1 MRFHTSKYVLIM
13 FILTSLSPLSSKAY
27 SVFAHEAII
36 DASWEKSILPLLK
49 EKYPTATEADI
60 KLAHSYVY
68 GGSLIADMGY
78 FPFGNPYFT
87 NLVHYVRSG
96 DFVENLLSESQ
107 NLNEYAFAIGAL
119 SHYMTDQ
126 YGHSLGTNLAVPIVY
141 PKTGQKFGKVV
152 TYDDDNI
159 SHKRMEFAFDVLQ
172 TARGNYLPQSYHD
185 FIGFNVARPVLER
198 AFLKTYGEDINE
210 VFGNLSLAISTFRW
224 SVKSLFPSLTRSAW
238 SIKKADIL
246 KTNTTLNSR
255 KFHYRIKRKEYY
267 QEFGRERERPKFKE
281 RIYAFIIQ
289 ILPKIG
295 PLRSLRFQDPGPE
308 GEKLFIRSFDSTVV
322 HYGTVL
328 NTLQHSTDIY
338 LTNIDFDTGKMTAP
352 GEYGLADQTYSLMLI
367 KLKDKKFQ
375 NLSLSLKNNI
385 LSFYNK
391 ADTITKSN
399 EYKKDKID
407 WQKTYVA
414 LQQIKVIKVIPTDSL
429 KNYKGASYKISPK
442 ISPDTTRKY
451 YNR

>member
-1 MRFHTSKYVLIM
+1 MRFSPSKYVLI
-13 FILTSLSPLSSKAY
+13 ILIFTLLSPLSSKAY
-27 SVFAHEAII
+27 SVFAHEAIV

-49 EKYPTATEADI
+49 EKYPNATDADI
-60 KLAHSYVY
+60 KMARSYVY

-87 NLVHYVRSG
+87 NLLHYVRSG
-96 DFVENLLSESQ
+96 DFIENLFSESQ
-107 NLNEYAFAIGAL
+107 NLNEYAFSIGAL
-119 SHYMTDQ
+119 SHYMSDK
-126 YGHSLGTNLAVPIVY
+126 YGHSLGTNAAVPIVY
-141 PKTGQKFGKVV
+141 PKTGKKFGKIV

-224 SVKSLFPSLTRSAW
+224 SVKSLFPGLTRSAW

-246 KTNTTLNSR
+246 KTNPALSSR
-255 KFHYRIKRKEYY
+255 RFHYRIKKKEYY
-267 QEFGRERERPKFKE
+267 QEFGREREKPKFKE

-289 ILPKIG
+289 ILPKVG
-295 PLRSLRFQDPGPE
+295 PLRSLRFQDPGPG

-322 HYGTVL
+322 HYGIILKKLRDNEGTHL
-328 NTLQHSTDIY
+328 AD
-338 LTNIDFDTGKMTAP
+338 IDFDTGKLTAP
-352 GEYGLADQTYSLMLI
+352 GEYGLADQTYSLLLI
-367 KLKDKKFQ
+367 KLQAEKFQ
-375 NLSLSLKNNI
+375 NLTLPLKDNV

-391 ADTITKSN
+391 ADTTDAKPTKN
-399 EYKKDKID
+399 KKDKID
-407 WQKTYVA
+407 WQKTHIA
-414 LQQIKVIKVIPTDSL
+414 LQQIKVINVIPADSL
-429 KNYKGASYKISPK
+429 KNYKGGSYKISP
-442 ISPDTTRKY
+442 DTIRKY
-451 YNR
+451 KDR